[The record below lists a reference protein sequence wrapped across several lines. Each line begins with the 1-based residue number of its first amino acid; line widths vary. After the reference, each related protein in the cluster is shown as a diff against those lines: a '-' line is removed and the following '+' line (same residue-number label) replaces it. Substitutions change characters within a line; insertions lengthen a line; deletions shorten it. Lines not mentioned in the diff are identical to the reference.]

1 MEKPLSRRLIKTE
14 KRHISKRPASPGT
27 PAAFAPKRPFLPEKH
42 EILALKFL
50 FLS

>member
-1 MEKPLSRRLIKTE
+1 MEKPLSLRLIKTE
-14 KRHISKRPASPGT
+14 KRHASKRAVPPGE
-27 PAAFAPKRPFLPEKH
+27 PAAFAPKRPALPEKH